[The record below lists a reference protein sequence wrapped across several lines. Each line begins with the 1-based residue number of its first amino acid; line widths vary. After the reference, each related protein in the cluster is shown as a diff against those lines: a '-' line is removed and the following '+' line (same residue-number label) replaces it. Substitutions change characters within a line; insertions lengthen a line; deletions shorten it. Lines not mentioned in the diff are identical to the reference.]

1 MTSKVTIDG
10 VTLTGETMDE
20 IIVTLKRSAQRLEIK
35 AAAGD
40 NTSKRA
46 AQDLRRDIRGL
57 EIAKK
62 AYASSRRT
70 GGAFRA
76 V

>member
-57 EIAKK
+57 EIAYDPK
-62 AYASSRRT
+62 ASLNKT
-70 GGAFRA
+70 ILD
-76 V
+76 